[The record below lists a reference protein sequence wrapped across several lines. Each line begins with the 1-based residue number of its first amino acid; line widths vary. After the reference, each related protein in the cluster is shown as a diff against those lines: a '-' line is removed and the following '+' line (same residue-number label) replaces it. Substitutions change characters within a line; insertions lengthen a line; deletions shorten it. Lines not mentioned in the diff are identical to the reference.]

1 MSKRIRARAFIH
13 RQVTYRHGHG
23 SGEGTLMDLSLQGCQ
38 ITGASSL
45 TCGTLLRLWLW
56 LPDLSLP
63 VEIEQG
69 VVRWIRDDQFGVS
82 FLKLQPVMQGR
93 LVHVF
98 QVLAAAQQPRGA

>member
-1 MSKRIRARAFIH
+1 M
-13 RQVTYRHGHG
+13 
-23 SGEGTLMDLSLQGCQ
+23 
-38 ITGASSL
+38 
-45 TCGTLLRLWLW
+45 RLWLW

-82 FLKLQPVMQGR
+82 FLKLQPAMQAR

-98 QVLAAAQQPRGA
+98 QVLATAQQPKKQVISIAFLGVSRSQNAVVSD